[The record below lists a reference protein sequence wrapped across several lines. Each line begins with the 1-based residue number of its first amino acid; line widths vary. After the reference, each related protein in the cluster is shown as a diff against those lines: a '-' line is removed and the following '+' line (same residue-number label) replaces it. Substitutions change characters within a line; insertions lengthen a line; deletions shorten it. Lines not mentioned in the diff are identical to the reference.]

1 MYRRQTVTTAS
12 AALALT
18 ALRPAWAQGNSLS
31 DHIAGLDQL
40 QSLQVHRGTEVIF
53 CRSPARSEGYFGAL
67 MELLDGPVLAL
78 A

>member
-1 MYRRQTVTTAS
+1 MYRRQILTTAS

-40 QSLQVHRGTEVIF
+40 QSLQVQRGKEVIF
-53 CRSPARSEGYFGAL
+53 AEAPR
-67 MELLDGPVLAL
+67 GPRAISVR
-78 A
+78 